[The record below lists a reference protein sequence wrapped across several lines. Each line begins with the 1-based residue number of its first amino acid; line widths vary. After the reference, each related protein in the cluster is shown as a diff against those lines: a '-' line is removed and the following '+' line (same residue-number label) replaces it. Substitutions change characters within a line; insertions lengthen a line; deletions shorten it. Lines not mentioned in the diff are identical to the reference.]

1 MGFHIGQRVT
11 TAACKSGTIVHIF
24 YDTSFGETPREYCGV
39 AFDEYVSGHSCDGRC
54 EYGYGW
60 YMPSIDLIPID
71 SCKSIGLE
79 ELI

>member
-1 MGFHIGQRVT
+1 MGFHLGQRVT
-11 TAACKSGTIVHIF
+11 TASGKSGTIVHIF
-24 YDTSFGETPREYCGV
+24 NKSFGGISREYCGV
-39 AFDEYVSGHSCDGRC
+39 AFDEYISGHDCGGRC

-60 YMPSIDLIPID
+60 NIASIDLIPID

>member
-1 MGFHIGQRVT
+1 MGFHLGQRVT
-11 TAACKSGTIVHIF
+11 TAAGKSGTIVNIF
-24 YDTSFGETPREYCGV
+24 YDKSSREYCGI
-39 AFDEYVSGHSCDGRC
+39 AFDEYVSGHSCGGRC

-60 YMPSIDLIPID
+60 NMASIDLIPID

>member
-1 MGFHIGQRVT
+1 MGFHLWQRGT
-11 TAACKSGTIVHIF
+11 TAAGKSGTIVNIF
-24 YDTSFGETPREYCGV
+24 YDKFSREYCGI
-39 AFDEYVSGHSCDGRC
+39 AFDEYVSGHDCGGRC

-60 YMPSIDLIPID
+60 NIASIDLIPID